1 MITLLSVGE
10 GERGLLRDLRQTL
23 KVSRLS
29 RLRVSNWSLLVRVS
43 SNLMLSNVSWGGLMS
58 GLLGMNMLYWNVMR
72 LWGCN
77 LSSYVMS
84 LSNFMSNLIMM
95 RMSGWGSMSILL
107 LGLLLE

>member
-10 GERGLLRDLRQTL
+10 GERGLLGDLRQTL

-58 GLLGMNMLYWNVMR
+58 GLLGMNMLHWNVMR
-72 LWGCN
+72 LWRCN

>member
-10 GERGLLRDLRQTL
+10 GERGLLGDLRQTL
-23 KVSRLS
+23 QVSRLS

-58 GLLGMNMLYWNVMR
+58 GLLGMNMLHWNVMR
-72 LWGCN
+72 LWRCN

-95 RMSGWGSMSILL
+95 RMSSWGSMSILL

>member
-1 MITLLSVGE
+1 M
-10 GERGLLRDLRQTL
+10 
-23 KVSRLS
+23 
-29 RLRVSNWSLLVRVS
+29 RVS